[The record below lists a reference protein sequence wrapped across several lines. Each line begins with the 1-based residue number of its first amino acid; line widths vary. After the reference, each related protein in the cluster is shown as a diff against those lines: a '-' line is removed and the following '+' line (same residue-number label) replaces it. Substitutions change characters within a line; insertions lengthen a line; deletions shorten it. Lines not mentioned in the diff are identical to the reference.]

1 MQGPLMASAPEAQ
14 DLCNR
19 GANAPLIVNDQYSEK
34 RPGCHAPW
42 PSSFQVSDFRYHDRR
57 RGCPVRLY
65 VQPQSRVHHLMSSHR
80 KVCVQLGRR
89 GVGCLLRGFLPRPT
103 GCAKELVQACV
114 ASLSFVRERLGRIK
128 LASRLQ
134 TPNFQPPPAW
144 LS

>member
-1 MQGPLMASAPEAQ
+1 MASAPEAQ

-80 KVCVQLGRR
+80 KVCVQLGRQAEGR
-89 GVGCLLRGFLPRPT
+89 LLYCILLGPT
-103 GCAKELVQACV
+103 GCAKEPVRAPVVQQ
-114 ASLSFVRERLGRIK
+114 SFVRQPLGRIW
-128 LASRLQ
+128 LASALTARSFSSCVV
-134 TPNFQPPPAW
+134 NG
-144 LS
+144 